1 MASIRGRLETAAAT
15 HRRAAALVAAAGER
29 LAGGVPTR
37 HLAAGEHSLR
47 ELTER
52 LRVAAA
58 LLAPGWLGGNLAAL
72 PAGTPLGG
80 AGRPALVRLGTAYP
94 LDDAGFPVVLP
105 LGHLAFDADSSDPR
119 VAGVLRALLLRLL
132 ASTRAGALLVR
143 VVDGA
148 GNRADGRAGSR
159 ADGRADGRADDRG
172 DGRGDDRGGA
182 FGAFAPLHDAGI
194 MPPPVTDRCG
204 LLAVLAEAEQWVRA
218 RGCAGRRTLL
228 VVIGSWPQDTEP
240 ADRSRLTALAGAG
253 PGAGLHL
260 LVAGWPPPLAG
271 AANGRPL
278 PLTTQVAL
286 HHPYVVVGHPPDGS
300 FASPVPPGG
309 SPSAGLNAPT
319 YLDESPPPEL
329 ISKVC
334 AELAGQASDRA
345 RLTLGELLPDDL
357 IWTDA
362 ATDGLAVVL
371 GRGNGGAPVRL
382 RLCDSTP
389 HWLMVGRPGS
399 GRTALLLDVLYGL
412 TSRYGPEQFAAYLLD
427 FSGGRSFGQFV
438 PQPSDPSY
446 LPHARAVTVEPH
458 RADGLAVLR
467 RLARQLDRRAPGH
480 TRLPRLVCLIDEL
493 GELLAGDDPTAT
505 EAAQLLA
512 ALAQRGGPL
521 GIHLVLASRDLPP
534 APVATQC
541 RVRIALPGGAPA
553 LDAANQAAV
562 GLALGTAVVNTASG
576 LGGPRGA
583 TRAHEQQ
590 VRFPDPYADRVALAG
605 LRHRLWRAGA
615 DSAGGGGAREPA

>member
-1 MASIRGRLETAAAT
+1 
-15 HRRAAALVAAAGER
+15 
-29 LAGGVPTR
+29 
-37 HLAAGEHSLR
+37 
-47 ELTER
+47 
-52 LRVAAA
+52 
-58 LLAPGWLGGNLAAL
+58 L
-72 PAGTPLGG
+72 PASTPLGA

-94 LDDAGFPVVLP
+94 LDDASFPVVLP
-105 LGHLAFDADSSDPR
+105 LGHLAFDADSRDPR

-143 VVDGA
+143 AVDGA
-148 GNRADGRAGSR
+148 G
-159 ADGRADGRADDRG
+159 DRC
-172 DGRGDDRGGA
+172 GA

-228 VVIGSWPQDTEP
+228 VVIGSWPPDTEP
-240 ADRSRLTALAGAG
+240 ADRSRLTALAGTG
-253 PGAGLHL
+253 PAAGLHL
-260 LVAGWPPPLAG
+260 LVAGWPPPPLAG
-271 AANGRPL
+271 VVAGRPL
-278 PLTTQVAL
+278 PHTTQVTL

-300 FASPVPPGG
+300 FASPVPTGG
-309 SPSAGLNAPT
+309 TPPAGLNAPT

-329 ISKVC
+329 ITKVC
-334 AELAGQASDRA
+334 TELAGQACDHA
-345 RLTLGELLPDDL
+345 RLTLGELLSDDL
-357 IWTDA
+357 MWTDD
-362 ATDGLAVVL
+362 ATDGLAVIL
-371 GRGNGGAPVRL
+371 GRGTGGTPVRL

-389 HWLMVGRPGS
+389 HWLVVGRPGS
-399 GRTALLLDVLYGL
+399 GRTALLLDILYGL
-412 TSRYGPEQFAAYLLD
+412 SSRYGPEQFAAYLLD
-427 FSGGRSFGQFV
+427 FSGGRSFRQFV

-446 LPHARAVTVEPH
+446 LPHARAVAVEPH

-467 RLARQLDRRAPGH
+467 GVARQLDRRAPGH
-480 TRLPRLVCLIDEL
+480 TRSPRLVCLIDEL
-493 GELLAGDDPTAT
+493 GELLAGDDPTAA

-521 GIHLVLASRDLPP
+521 GIHLVLASRDVPP
-534 APVATQC
+534 APVAAQC
-541 RVRIALPGGAPA
+541 RIRIALPGGATA
-553 LDAANQAAV
+553 LDAANQAAA

-590 VRFPDPYADRVALAG
+590 VRFPDPYADLVALAG

-615 DSAGGGGAREPA
+615 GSAGGGGGL